1 MLIAA
6 SCPSPGRKLS
16 RSPVSKPTLH
26 RSVSTKALLAED
38 TPFAEHCRH
47 YEEAYRVRGLSPC
60 RVGDTPPLLPEVR
73 P

>member
-1 MLIAA
+1 M
-6 SCPSPGRKLS
+6 P
-16 RSPVSKPTLH
+16 KPTLH

-38 TPFAEHCRH
+38 MPFAEHCRH

-60 RVGDTPPLLPEVR
+60 RVGDTPPLLPEVQ